1 LVFYNAIECLEIVD
15 SGSINKLMREGMR
28 FLGGNSLIEI
38 DNISKKYGEKQ
49 ALSNMNLSIKQG
61 EVVGLLGLNG
71 AGKST
76 AMNILTGYMSADQG
90 FVTIGGFDI
99 AKEPLAA
106 KKLIG
111 YLPEQFFFYNDM
123 MVFEYLSFICDIK
136 RIKKG
141 RKEHIENLCER
152 VGILH
157 IKSRM
162 IKNLSKGYRQR
173 VGLVQALLGNP
184 EVVILDEPTVGLDP
198 SQVVDI
204 RSLIREIGEKRT
216 VIISSHIL
224 SEVQLVCSRV
234 VLLHEG
240 KIIADD
246 TPDNLR
252 KSMHESNK
260 VIAHIEGEIQ
270 AVEKA
275 LGDRNIFEKVTVLKQ
290 VELDTYEYLI
300 VGKKNTDIRRR
311 LFNCLAEANLP
322 ALSIHSSEFTLEDF
336 FLKHIENSNNL
347 DKEARDVVYP

>member
-1 LVFYNAIECLEIVD
+1 MIEV
-15 SGSINKLMREGMR
+15 K
-28 FLGGNSLIEI
+28 
-38 DNISKKYGEKQ
+38 NISKQYGRKQ
-49 ALSNMNLSIKQG
+49 ALTNINLRIKQG
-61 EVVGLLGLNG
+61 EVVGFLGLNG

-76 AMNILTGYMSADQG
+76 AMNILTGYISADSG
-90 FVTIGGFDI
+90 YVTIGGYDI

-123 MVFEYLSFICDIK
+123 KVVEYLSFICDIK
-136 RIKKG
+136 KIKKG
-141 RKEHIENLCER
+141 RKEHIDDLCDR
-152 VGILH
+152 VGISH

-162 IKNLSKGYRQR
+162 IKNLYKGYRQR

-204 RSLIREIGEKRT
+204 RSLIKEVGEKRT

-234 VLLHEG
+234 VLIHDG

-252 KSMHESNK
+252 KSMHEPSK
-260 VIAHIEGEIQ
+260 VIANIEGEIE
-270 AVEKA
+270 AVKKA
-275 LGDRNIFEKVTVLKQ
+275 LGDEDIFEKVIVLKQ
-290 VELDTYEYLI
+290 KEIGAYEYLI
-300 VGKKNTDIRRR
+300 EGKKDSDIRRR
-311 LFNCLAEANLP
+311 LFECLAKANLP
-322 ALSIHSSEFTLEDF
+322 ALSIKSSEFTLEDF
-336 FLKHIENSNNL
+336 FLKHIENSDGT
-347 DKEARDVVYP
+347 DKEVDDVVHS

>member
-1 LVFYNAIECLEIVD
+1 
-15 SGSINKLMREGMR
+15 
-28 FLGGNSLIEI
+28 LIEVK
-38 DNISKKYGEKQ
+38 NISKQYGDKQ
-49 ALSNMNLSIKQG
+49 ALTNINLSIKRG
-61 EVVGLLGLNG
+61 EVVGFLGLNG

-76 AMNILTGYMSADQG
+76 TMNILTGYISADKG
-90 FVTIGGFDI
+90 YVTIGGYDI

-123 MVFEYLSFICDIK
+123 KVVEYLSFICDIK
-136 RIKKG
+136 KIRKG
-141 RKEHIENLCER
+141 RKEHIDDLCDR
-152 VGILH
+152 VGISH

-162 IKNLSKGYRQR
+162 IRNLSKGYRQR

-204 RSLIREIGEKRT
+204 RSLIREVGKKRT

-234 VLLHEG
+234 VLIHDG

-252 KSMHESNK
+252 KSMHEPNK
-260 VIAHIEGEIQ
+260 VIASIEGEIE
-270 AVEKA
+270 AVKKA
-275 LGDRNIFEKVTVLKQ
+275 LGDSNVFEKVIVLKQ
-290 VELDTYEYLI
+290 KEIGAYEYLI
-300 VGKKNTDIRRR
+300 EGKKNSDIRRQ
-311 LFNCLAEANLP
+311 LFDCLAKANLP
-322 ALSIHSSEFTLEDF
+322 ALSINSSEFTLEDF
-336 FLKHIENSNNL
+336 FLKHIENSDVT
-347 DKEARDVVYP
+347 DKEADDGIHS

>member
-1 LVFYNAIECLEIVD
+1 MIEV
-15 SGSINKLMREGMR
+15 K
-28 FLGGNSLIEI
+28 
-38 DNISKKYGEKQ
+38 NISKNYGGKQ
-49 ALSNMNLSIKQG
+49 ALTNINLSIDRG

-76 AMNILTGYMSADQG
+76 TMNILTGYISADQG
-90 FVTIGGFDI
+90 YVTIGGYDI

-123 MVFEYLSFICDIK
+123 KVIEYLSFICDIK
-136 RIKKG
+136 KIKKG
-141 RKEHIENLCER
+141 RKAHIDELCDR
-152 VGILH
+152 VGISH

-173 VGLVQALLGNP
+173 VGFVQALLGDP
-184 EVVILDEPTVGLDP
+184 AVVILDEPTVGLDP

-204 RSLIREIGEKRT
+204 RSLIKEVGEKRT

-234 VLLHEG
+234 VLLHDG

-252 KSMHESNK
+252 KSMSEPNK
-260 VIAHIEGEIQ
+260 VIAHIEGEIG
-270 AVEKA
+270 AVENA
-275 LGDRNIFEKVTVLKQ
+275 LGDRNVFEKVTVLKQ
-290 VELDTYEYLI
+290 KESNSYEYLI
-300 VGKKNTDIRRR
+300 EGKKDSDIRRQ
-311 LFNCLAEANLP
+311 LFDCLAKADLP
-322 ALSIHSSEFTLEDF
+322 ALAINSSDFTLEDF
-336 FLKHIENSNNL
+336 FLKHIESSNNA
-347 DKEARDVVYP
+347 DKEAPHVVNP

>member
-1 LVFYNAIECLEIVD
+1 
-15 SGSINKLMREGMR
+15 M
-28 FLGGNSLIEI
+28 IEI
-38 DNISKKYGEKQ
+38 DNISKNYGGKQ
-49 ALSNMNLSIKQG
+49 ALSNMNLRIKRG

-76 AMNILTGYMSADQG
+76 AMNILTGYLSADQG
-90 FVTIGGFDI
+90 VVTIGGYDI

-111 YLPEQFFFYNDM
+111 YLPEQFSFYNDM
-123 MVFEYLSFICDIK
+123 KVVEYLSFICDIK
-136 RIKKG
+136 KIKKG
-141 RKEHIENLCER
+141 RKEHIEDLCNR
-152 VGILH
+152 VGISH

-173 VGLVQALLGNP
+173 VGLVQALLGDP
-184 EVVILDEPTVGLDP
+184 KVVILDEPTVGLDP

-224 SEVQLVCSRV
+224 SEVELVCSRV

-252 KSMHESNK
+252 KSMRESSI
-260 VIAHIEGEIQ
+260 VIAHIEGEIE

-275 LGDRNIFEKVTVLKQ
+275 LEDRNVFEKVTVLKQ
-290 VELDTYEYLI
+290 VEPDTYEYLI
-300 VGKKNTDIRRR
+300 EGKKDTDIRRR
-311 LFNCLAEANLP
+311 LFYCLAKADLP

-336 FLKHIENSNNL
+336 FLKHIENSNNV
-347 DKEARDVVYP
+347 DKEAHDVVYP

>member
-1 LVFYNAIECLEIVD
+1 MIEV
-15 SGSINKLMREGMR
+15 K
-28 FLGGNSLIEI
+28 
-38 DNISKKYGEKQ
+38 NISKRYGDKQ
-49 ALSNMNLSIKQG
+49 ALTNINLSIKRG
-61 EVVGLLGLNG
+61 EVVGFLGLNG

-76 AMNILTGYMSADQG
+76 TMNILTGYISADKG
-90 FVTIGGFDI
+90 YVTIGGYDI

-123 MVFEYLSFICDIK
+123 KVVEYLSFICDIK
-136 RIKKG
+136 KIRKG
-141 RKEHIENLCER
+141 RKEHIDDLCDR
-152 VGILH
+152 VGISH

-162 IKNLSKGYRQR
+162 IRNLSKGYRQR

-204 RSLIREIGEKRT
+204 RSLIREVGKKRT

-234 VLLHEG
+234 VLIHDG

-252 KSMHESNK
+252 KSMHEPNK
-260 VIAHIEGEIQ
+260 VIASIEGEIE
-270 AVEKA
+270 AVKKA
-275 LGDRNIFEKVTVLKQ
+275 LGDSNVFEKVIVLKQ
-290 VELDTYEYLI
+290 KEIGAYEYLI
-300 VGKKNTDIRRR
+300 EGKKNSDIRRQ
-311 LFNCLAEANLP
+311 LFDCLAKANLP
-322 ALSIHSSEFTLEDF
+322 ALSINSSEFTLEDF
-336 FLKHIENSNNL
+336 FLKHIENSDVT
-347 DKEARDVVYP
+347 DKEADDGIHS

>member
-1 LVFYNAIECLEIVD
+1 MIEV
-15 SGSINKLMREGMR
+15 K
-28 FLGGNSLIEI
+28 
-38 DNISKKYGEKQ
+38 NISKQYGDKQ
-49 ALSNMNLSIKQG
+49 ALTNINLSIKRG
-61 EVVGLLGLNG
+61 EVVGFLGLNG

-76 AMNILTGYMSADQG
+76 TMNILTGYISADKG
-90 FVTIGGFDI
+90 YVTIGGYDI

-123 MVFEYLSFICDIK
+123 KVVEYLSFICDIK
-136 RIKKG
+136 KIRKG
-141 RKEHIENLCER
+141 RKEHIDDLCDR
-152 VGILH
+152 VGISH

-162 IKNLSKGYRQR
+162 IRNLSKGYRQR

-204 RSLIREIGEKRT
+204 RSLIREVGKKRT

-234 VLLHEG
+234 VLIHDG

-252 KSMHESNK
+252 KSMHEPNK
-260 VIAHIEGEIQ
+260 VIASIEGEIE
-270 AVEKA
+270 AVKKA
-275 LGDRNIFEKVTVLKQ
+275 LGDSNVFEKVIVLKQ
-290 VELDTYEYLI
+290 KEIGAYEYLI
-300 VGKKNTDIRRR
+300 EGKKNSDIRRQ
-311 LFNCLAEANLP
+311 LFDCLAKANLP
-322 ALSIHSSEFTLEDF
+322 ALSINSSEFTLEDF
-336 FLKHIENSNNL
+336 FLKHIENSDVT
-347 DKEARDVVYP
+347 DKEADDGIHS